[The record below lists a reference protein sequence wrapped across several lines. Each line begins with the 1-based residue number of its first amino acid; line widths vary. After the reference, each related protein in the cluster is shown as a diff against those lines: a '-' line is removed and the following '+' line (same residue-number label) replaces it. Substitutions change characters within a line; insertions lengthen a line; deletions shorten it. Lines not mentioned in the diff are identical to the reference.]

1 MRAWQY
7 TRYKGGAAALRRP
20 SATGRPRQRPDAA
33 PPPQLE
39 EGVAVPAAG
48 KGQLLL
54 AVVAASVNPLDWK
67 VQSGMFW
74 PLLPAKLPH
83 VPGGD
88 IAGKVV
94 AVGPGVPEFAVGDH
108 VVAWLSPL
116 VSQPA
121 PALLVASTPLPKMSG
136 GLHAAPV
143 VQVLN
148 GRGACGPVVA
158 QYGGSLAEY
167 AAVDAKVAVKL
178 PEAVPATDACC
189 FPVAALTAVQSLQ
202 DKGGIA
208 DFGGGYKGNVLVE
221 AASGGVGHYAVQVR
235 PLPQIGYPSAP
246 GKAGGRP
253 RDVHSGCSELRLLTY
268 VKGLG
273 ADEVIDYK
281 SEEGRALKSP
291 SGKLYDIVV
300 DSTGHGEPWSKVRR
314 VLAPGGR
321 HVVLVPSGWVFLN
334 LVGQTLAFAG
344 KRQLPCIV
352 SVNKKDLGLVVE
364 LAAAGKLRTTIDA
377 SLPFDKAPE
386 AWAKSID
393 GHVTGKVIVT
403 M

>member
-1 MRAWQY
+1 MAPAV
-7 TRYKGGAAALRRP
+7 AAAPAAGPSAARRP
-20 SATGRPRQRPDAA
+20 KQRPDAA
-33 PPPQLE
+33 AAAAAALE
-39 EGVAVPAAG
+39 EGVPVPAAG
-48 KGQLLL
+48 KGLLLL
-54 AVVAASVNPLDWK
+54 AVAAASVNPLDWK

-88 IAGKVV
+88 VAGRVV
-94 AVGPGVPEFAVGDH
+94 AVGPGVADFAVGDH

-116 VSQPA
+116 
-121 PALLVASTPLPKMSG
+121 
-136 GLHAAPV
+136 
-143 VQVLN
+143 
-148 GRGACGPVVA
+148 
-158 QYGGSLAEY
+158 YGGSLAEY

-189 FPVAALTAVQSLQ
+189 FPVAALTAVQSLR

-208 DFGGGYKGNVLVE
+208 NFGGGYTGNVLVE
-221 AASGGVGHYAVQVR
+221 AASGGVGHYAVQ
-235 PLPQIGYPSAP
+235 LA
-246 GKAGGRP
+246 KLAGAHVTATVGARNF
-253 RDVHSGCSELRLLTY
+253 DY

-300 DSTGHGEPWSKVRR
+300 DGTGHGEPWSKVRR

-344 KRQLPCIV
+344 KRQLPCIC
-352 SVNKKDLGLVVE
+352 SVNKKDLELVVE